1 MKDLQKRI
9 LLDAYRILQ
18 KMTFGK
24 TMSQTVRRA
33 VRVRLQAILEE
44 EEKTFEHWGTNVKHK
59 LNKTRQEQVAREFK
73 KRIQA
78 YKITIHSLTPF
89 WERETDV
96 PTFVVKKDKKE

>member
-9 LLDAYRILQ
+9 LSDAYRILQ

-44 EEKTFEHWGTNVKHK
+44 EEKTLLHWEQNVKHK
-59 LNKTRQEQVAREFK
+59 LNRTRQEQVAREFK

-78 YKITIHSLTPF
+78 FKITIHALTPF

-96 PTFVVKKDKKE
+96 PMFIVKKDKKK